1 MFLGTEK
8 QIMVGHADLTRKVKC
23 RGEIYER
30 VTAKKF
36 SLQQYGHPKYVFIA
50 IEEAIVK
57 NNQDKCIVNLL
68 YNSLS
73 DGARK

>member
-1 MFLGTEK
+1 VICNVFGTEK

-23 RGEIYER
+23 RGDIYER

-36 SLQQYGHPKYVFIA
+36 SLQQYAHLKYVFIA

-57 NNQDKCIVNLL
+57 HKQEKCIVNL
-68 YNSLS
+68 
-73 DGARK
+73 ARN